1 MVVSSE
7 IATTSILLK
16 LLSAMQPAKKRSA
29 KKRKENRTHFINDS
43 YFKRLK
49 NEKLTTFLYHFS
61 DAASTN
67 RVGSLYFKRPRRSGG
82 EIPCHRHQRHSP
94 ALCFLITQANLR
106 RAAPPAILIVRPVK
120 VHHITSFKGLRK
132 FDNNGVFKA

>member
-1 MVVSSE
+1 MVASSE
-7 IATTSILLK
+7 IATTSILLG

-67 RVGSLYFKRPRRSGG
+67 RVGSLYFERPRRARFCIA
-82 EIPCHRHQRHSP
+82 EIGKMRDFADLK
-94 ALCFLITQANLR
+94 ALISLLG
-106 RAAPPAILIVRPVK
+106 
-120 VHHITSFKGLRK
+120 H
-132 FDNNGVFKA
+132 